1 MKETQERLDSP
12 GKPATENSLDV
23 PEASED
29 GMDVSETVEISGIQ
43 EWIKHT

>member
-12 GKPATENSLDV
+12 GEPATEDSLEIPGV
-23 PEASED
+23 PED

-43 EWIKHT
+43 E